1 MIQIVVLAGGSGEKL
16 WPLSRQKLPKQF
28 LKLLNDN
35 TSLFQSTIARILDFI
50 NYMKFKNNEV
60 KVTVIC
66 NDSNKFAVKDELKEL
81 IPDIEHNI
89 IAEPINKSTTAAI
102 AISLELSDENDKFVT
117 SEVRIPQIFFKTA
130 LRFLKIL
137 SQVKLYF

>member
-60 KVTVIC
+60 KAQI
-66 NDSNKFAVKDELKEL
+66 K
-81 IPDIEHNI
+81 
-89 IAEPINKSTTAAI
+89 KS
-102 AISLELSDENDKFVT
+102 
-117 SEVRIPQIFFKTA
+117 
-130 LRFLKIL
+130 
-137 SQVKLYF
+137 

>member
-89 IAEPINKSTTAAI
+89 IAEPI
-102 AISLELSDENDKFVT
+102 
-117 SEVRIPQIFFKTA
+117 
-130 LRFLKIL
+130 
-137 SQVKLYF
+137 